1 MMKVAILLDNLV
13 EEVEFLYPYYRL
25 KEEGYEVISI
35 AFKEGEYKGK
45 NGMILKAERSIKEND
60 WDYFDAVFIPGGY
73 APDHMRR
80 HKEIVDFIKEMNK
93 RGKVIGAI
101 CHGPWILASAEII
114 KDKKVTS
121 FYSIKDDILHAGG
134 IYTGN
139 PVEIDGNII
148 TGTDPSA
155 LPQMMKEFIKMLKL
169 RP

>member
-1 MMKVAILLDNLV
+1 M
-13 EEVEFLYPYYRL
+13 
-25 KEEGYEVISI
+25 
-35 AFKEGEYKGK
+35 
-45 NGMILKAERSIKEND
+45 
-60 WDYFDAVFIPGGY
+60 
-73 APDHMRR
+73 
-80 HKEIVDFIKEMNK
+80 
-93 RGKVIGAI
+93 
-101 CHGPWILASAEII
+101 
-114 KDKKVTS
+114 TS

>member
-1 MMKVAILLDNLV
+1 DN
-13 EEVEFLYPYYRL
+13 
-25 KEEGYEVISI
+25 
-35 AFKEGEYKGK
+35 
-45 NGMILKAERSIKEND
+45 
-60 WDYFDAVFIPGGY
+60 
-73 APDHMRR
+73 MRR